1 MASDDWRLVEGFGW
15 TMRTSG
21 LEGPTTPL
29 GQAGGEG
36 VVGSGQF
43 ISTGRNEALQKQNY
57 GIMSWESNIT

>member
-1 MASDDWRLVEGFGW
+1 MAPDVWRLAEGFGW

-29 GQAGGEG
+29 GQAGPGGEG

-43 ISTGRNEALQKQNY
+43 ISTGRNEALQN
-57 GIMSWESNIT
+57 NIK